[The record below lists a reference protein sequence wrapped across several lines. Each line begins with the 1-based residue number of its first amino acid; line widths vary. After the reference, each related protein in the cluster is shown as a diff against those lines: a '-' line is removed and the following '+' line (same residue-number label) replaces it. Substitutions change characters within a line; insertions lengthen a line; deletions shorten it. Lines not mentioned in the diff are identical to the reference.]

1 MLCENLRT
9 DHFWLAK
16 LTLPL
21 VQVSQK
27 VNTKWLKLLMLL
39 TKIHY
44 MINIWF
50 LDDSCAYIKFNL
62 NVFGETWYIV
72 FDLTTHSRNETTY
85 SSVFNYQEK
94 ICIPTCMYWHRQE
107 SKKAIQLTKPATQW
121 IKLIK
126 SFGI

>member
-9 DHFWLAK
+9 EQFWLAK

-44 MINIWF
+44 TINILF
-50 LDDSCAYIKFNL
+50 LDDNCAYIKFNL
-62 NVFGETWYIV
+62 NVFGET
-72 FDLTTHSRNETTY
+72 
-85 SSVFNYQEK
+85 
-94 ICIPTCMYWHRQE
+94 
-107 SKKAIQLTKPATQW
+107 
-121 IKLIK
+121 
-126 SFGI
+126 